1 LGGAILGFAALLFG
15 SATQA
20 LAESSADNAVAVQS
34 AADNGSLGGTA
45 LKWLSRR
52 PASVQDDGQVVATG
66 YNGASAKSPRPLQ
79 MAQKQDS
86 KPAGSRYRSP
96 FDNKEKKA
104 APAEKT
110 IPPEPLTEDLS
121 TQAPKVLEAPPAEPK
136 RQNAMPSP
144 SPEEP
149 APLEKPYVGPNNLPP
164 LNAPIRDKA
173 PARDK
178 NGQKPSSPEQNFAPQ
193 SHEFKEDCPSAKDLK
208 HISELTTNI
217 TPSEGDLP
225 HDCPLGNGASFQGRS
240 FAPLTFTWTASA
252 LCHKP
257 LYFEDV
263 QLERYGHMSG
273 PISQPFFSAAN
284 FFLTFPVLPYKM
296 GLETPDECMYPLGY
310 YRPGNCAPYLF
321 DPFPL
326 SVRAAFFEAG
336 AWVGGVAAM

>member
-1 LGGAILGFAALLFG
+1 MLVGAVAP
-15 SATQA
+15 A
-20 LAESSADNAVAVQS
+20 LAESSADNAAVVQTVGDS
-34 AADNGSLGGTA
+34 GGQPGHA

-52 PASVQDDGQVVATG
+52 PASDQDESEVVATG
-66 YNGASAKSPRPLQ
+66 YTGDSATSPRPLQ
-79 MAQKQDS
+79 VAQKQDS

-96 FDNKEKKA
+96 FDDKEKKA

-178 NGQKPSSPEQNFAPQ
+178 NGQKPSNPEHDFAPQ

-217 TPSEGDLP
+217 KPSEGDLP
-225 HDCPLGNGASFQGRS
+225 HDCPLGNGATFQG
-240 FAPLTFTWTASA
+240 
-252 LCHKP
+252 
-257 LYFEDV
+257 
-263 QLERYGHMSG
+263 
-273 PISQPFFSAAN
+273 
-284 FFLTFPVLPYKM
+284 
-296 GLETPDECMYPLGY
+296 
-310 YRPGNCAPYLF
+310 
-321 DPFPL
+321 DP
-326 SVRAAFFEAG
+326 SHR
-336 AWVGGVAAM
+336 